1 MVAVRSADRTLRLFE
16 TFEALG
22 RPLVL
27 SELADR
33 MGIPTSSCHGIVQ
46 TLMQRGYLYS
56 LGSRKAIYPTRKV
69 LVMAENLV
77 RKDPILDVI
86 EPGLEQLRD
95 QTQETVIVGKRQGD
109 QVLYLLVFEGPH
121 AIRYTARAGEFKPL
135 HSTSIGKAILGTL
148 PEEALR
154 IWLDQHKLPKVTAST
169 LSDRKDLERDLSC
182 GRDRRY
188 FVTHGE
194 NVVDVSA
201 IASTIEVSQEVLGI
215 AVAGPA
221 HRLKAREKEIAQQLL
236 KTCRS
241 LISRIR

>member
-1 MVAVRSADRTLRLFE
+1 MVAVRSADRTLLLFE

-27 SELADR
+27 SELAEK

-56 LGSRKAIYPTRKV
+56 IGTRKAIYPTRKV
-69 LVMAENLV
+69 LVMAESLV
-77 RKDPILDVI
+77 SRDPILDVI
-86 EPGLEQLRD
+86 EPSLKQLRD
-95 QTQETVIVGKRQGD
+95 DTHETVIVGKRQRD
-109 QVLYLLVFEGPH
+109 EILYLAVFEGPH

-148 PEEALR
+148 PADALR
-154 IWLDQHKLPKVTAST
+154 VWLDKHKLAKVTAST
-169 LSDRKDLERDLSC
+169 LHDRKELERDLDR
-182 GRDRRY
+182 GRDRGY

-201 IASTIEVSQEVLGI
+201 IAATIEMSQEVLGI

-221 HRLKAREKEIAQQLL
+221 HRLQVQEKEIARLLL
-236 KTCRS
+236 KTCRQ
-241 LISRIR
+241 LAARMP